1 MQEPRGASYA
11 AGDME
16 SRAPAFHAPFYRPV
30 NAFGFQ
36 SRHTFLM
43 CTNKPQPLCWAT
55 IGATM
60 GTVCFSRAPV
70 PTFRP

>member
-16 SRAPAFHAPFYRPV
+16 SRA
-30 NAFGFQ
+30 
-36 SRHTFLM
+36 
-43 CTNKPQPLCWAT
+43 KPQPLCWAT

-60 GTVCFSRAPV
+60 GTVCFSRAHSAHIPALNA
-70 PTFRP
+70 